1 MGHLCI
7 HGVELCSTVGAGEQ
21 QLLGVPGPHVLGKL
35 LLALDKLAVREWAVK
50 LEKDNPVDIR
60 RQT

>member
-7 HGVELCSTVGAGEQ
+7 HGVELGSTVGTSEQ
-21 QLLGVPGPHVLGKL
+21 QLLGVPGPHVPCKL
-35 LLALDKLAVREWAVK
+35 LLALDKLAVRKWAVK
-50 LEKDNPVDIR
+50 LEKDNPVDIS